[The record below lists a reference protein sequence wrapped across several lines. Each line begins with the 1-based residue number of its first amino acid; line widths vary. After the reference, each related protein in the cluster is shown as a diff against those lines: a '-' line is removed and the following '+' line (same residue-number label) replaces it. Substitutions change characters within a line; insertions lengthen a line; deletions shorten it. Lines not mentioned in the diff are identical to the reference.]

1 MSRKPHRLPAGHV
14 LAPALLIGS
23 MALVLALGLET
34 LRILE
39 QVNSIA
45 GRWLAEVGLGNF
57 SKSLPVWL
65 IWLATGLVAYGLS
78 AAILCVPCI
87 WRRLVL
93 WISTLA
99 ILLFW
104 VPVLGL
110 ATYVPDIAAPLIAAV
125 WSGICA
131 LVYAY
136 NHRMPVDELPIS
148 QPDGQS

>member
-14 LAPALLIGS
+14 LVPALLIGS
-23 MALVLALGLET
+23 MALVLAVGLGALH
-34 LRILE
+34 ILE
-39 QVNSIA
+39 QVNFIA
-45 GRWLAEVGLGNF
+45 GSWLEEVGLGNF
-57 SKSLPVWL
+57 SKPLPVWL
-65 IWLATGLVAYGLS
+65 IWLTTSLVAYGLS
-78 AAILCVPCI
+78 GAILCVPCI

-110 ATYVPDIAAPLIAAV
+110 ATYLPDIAAPLVAAV

-131 LVYAY
+131 LIYAY